1 MRPYGCPKLE
11 GEDENVKLISRNLP
25 QRDLLMWAQ
34 EDLFK
39 SIITALFVMPKEF
52 FRRGLHEDTS
62 LYWNIAGLHDD
73 TSL

>member
-11 GEDENVKLISRNLP
+11 EDENVKLISRNLP

-39 SIITALFVMPKEF
+39 SIITALFVTLKN
-52 FRRGLHEDTS
+52 LK
-62 LYWNIAGLHDD
+62 
-73 TSL
+73 

>member
-39 SIITALFVMPKEF
+39 SIITALFVTLKN
-52 FRRGLHEDTS
+52 LK
-62 LYWNIAGLHDD
+62 
-73 TSL
+73 